1 MIKISRLF
9 LLALALAFSFNC
21 FAQRSVTHYAK
32 ASLNTTLNLHWTPAN
47 YGTVQWQQSKD
58 KGTTWTNIANATSPT
73 YTFKTG
79 ASGET
84 WLRVVVNG
92 DEACEPYTETHIVK
106 VVNFTV
112 NLEETA
118 AFGATFSVSGL
129 NIPASEIVEYGY
141 CANYNGLSRAYT
153 SMPRTAIG
161 TTLPEGNPFEV
172 TCEGLLPAKSYSV
185 RLYFKT
191 ADGSIVFG
199 PGKLVKT
206 LPGIEWDTEGWAI
219 SKNTITAR
227 FKVSGLS
234 GAAPQ
239 MRFEFGTEGNMKT
252 YSTAAVT
259 GQTMT
264 FRTTML
270 RNLQPATQYIARVWA
285 DLDGDEQ
292 VIEKTVTTLP
302 DYSTYPVD
310 NTVKPV
316 GHRIVWQN
324 ARTPI
329 QLNPDNIQ
337 AEYPRMLRI
346 SADTLLLAYH
356 GGDGAG
362 RGVDHW
368 HNIYLCRSI
377 DNGKTWSEPE
387 KLMDNTKTW
396 THSWFRFCNPELVK
410 LQNGWVLMT
419 FGGNGNPETN
429 ENCEVLVMI
438 SKDSGQTWGDPITVM
453 RGRTWEP
460 MIVQLPGGD
469 LELLVSSEAAW
480 WPDNQGPQEIRSARS
495 TDNGQTWTTSVRAT
509 YNPGMRD
516 GMPVIVN
523 LQGNKGVLFS
533 IECPGSNVTPSL
545 VHRNLKDP
553 WENGDWDRRED
564 SERWHNNNIEG
575 GCAPHMIQLTTGE
588 IVMAAHNGQNGSV
601 WQTCRSQVSIG
612 DNTGHNFGSRTIPFS
627 WLPAGQG
634 AYYASLFQK
643 DEETIWL
650 IISHSTYDGTV
661 CTKNTIEYIEGKIVE
676 K

>member
-1 MIKISRLF
+1 MKKLKAYFLIA
-9 LLALALAFSFNC
+9 LLAVAVNVS
-21 FAQRSVTHYAK
+21 AQRSVTHYAK
-32 ASLNTTLNLHWTPAN
+32 ASLNTTLNLHWNTSN

-58 KGTTWTNIANATSPT
+58 QGATWTDIANATSPA

-79 ASGET
+79 TSGET

-92 DEACEPYTETHIVK
+92 DEACQPYTETHIVK
-106 VVNFTV
+106 VVNFNVT
-112 NLEETA
+112 LEETA

-129 NIPASEIVEYGY
+129 NIPASEIVEYGF
-141 CANYNGLSRAYT
+141 CANYNALGRAYT

-161 TTLPEGNPFEV
+161 TTLPEGDPFEV

-185 RLYFKT
+185 RIYFKT
-191 ADGSIVFG
+191 ADGSIVWG
-199 PGKLVKT
+199 PGKIAKT
-206 LPGIEWDTEGWAI
+206 LPGIEWDTEDWAI
-219 SKNTITAR
+219 SKNSITPR
-227 FKVSGLS
+227 FKVSGYT

-239 MRFEFGTEGNMKT
+239 MRFEFGTEGNMQT
-252 YSTAAVT
+252 YSTAAVS
-259 GQTMT
+259 GKTMT
-264 FRTTML
+264 FRTAPL
-270 RNLQPATQYIARVWA
+270 RSLQPGTQYIARVWA

-292 VIEKTVTTLP
+292 MIEKTVCTLP

-310 NTVKPV
+310 NTVTPAS
-316 GHRIVWQN
+316 HRIVWQN

-337 AEYPRMLRI
+337 AEYPRVLRV
-346 SADTLLLAYH
+346 SADTLLLTYH
-356 GGDGAG
+356 GGDGTG

-368 HNIYLCRSI
+368 HNICLSRST
-377 DNGKTWSEPE
+377 DNGQTWSAPE
-387 KLMDNTKTW
+387 KLMDYTKTW
-396 THSWFRFCNPELVK
+396 THNWFRFCNPEMVK
-410 LQNGWVLMT
+410 LQNGWILMT

-438 SKDSGQTWGDPITVM
+438 SKDGGQTWGDPITVM

-480 WPDNQGPQEIRSARS
+480 WQTSSQGPQEIRSARS
-495 TDNGQTWTTSVRAT
+495 TDNGQTWTTSTRAS

-516 GMPVIVN
+516 GMPVAVN

-533 IECPGSNVTPSL
+533 IECPGSAVTPSL
-545 VHRNLKDP
+545 LHRNLDDT
-553 WENGDWDRRED
+553 WESSDWNRIED
-564 SERWHNNNIEG
+564 SERWHNTNIEG

-588 IVMAAHNGQNGSV
+588 IVMAAHLSQNGDV

-612 DNTGHNFGSRTIPFS
+612 DNTGHNFGNRTIPFS
-627 WLPAGQG
+627 YMPRGQG

-643 DEETIWL
+643 DEDTIWL
-650 IISHSTYDGTV
+650 IISHSTYDGTT
-661 CTKNTIEYIEGKIVE
+661 CTKNTVEYIEGKIVE
-676 K
+676 R